1 MSQMRDW
8 FSERSTV
15 RIMLLLG
22 SALLALLVVGGLG
35 FFFAQDVSRWGKF
48 PPGSVVA
55 GVNVSGLSQRDAV
68 TKCERELRSVEQ
80 KPLILTL
87 DGEKHSA
94 TPQELGLHLDY
105 TKMVDAAYK
114 LAWAPNIFER
124 MFRSI
129 INRPKSVN
137 GALMAAND
145 QTLLSQFV
153 QKVTAEVNQPPRNA
167 YVDVTSGAPVIV
179 PSRAGY
185 QVDGSVIQQE
195 VVAAENSKSRTVEIK
210 ALKTSAQ
217 LNDDIFQKLIV
228 INTTDHSLTLYNRQ
242 QPLAKYSIACG
253 QPAWP
258 TPAGQWQ
265 IVSKQVNPTWINPHS
280 AWAASMPATIGPG
293 YNNPLGLRAMALN
306 ASGVLIHGTAN
317 DSSIGT
323 SASHGCI
330 RMHMPE
336 VIQLF
341 DMVEA
346 GTPVYIIRAAG
357 NPGFDVTATP
367 AWRLQGAATP
377 APSYTG
383 D

>member
-1 MSQMRDW
+1 MRDW

-55 GVNVSGLSQRDAV
+55 GVNVSSLSQRDAV

-80 KPLILTL
+80 RPLILTL

-167 YVDVTSGAPVIV
+167 YVDVTSGAPAIV

-185 QVDGSVIQQE
+185 QVDGSVIQKE

-210 ALKTSAQ
+210 ALKTPAQ

-265 IVSKQVNPTWINPHS
+265 IVSKQMNPTWINPHS
-280 AWAASMPATIGPG
+280 AWSASMPATIGPG
-293 YNNPLGLRAMALN
+293 YSNPLGLRAMALN

-367 AWRLQGAATP
+367 AWRLQGAKVP